1 MDRVRRLVVAL
12 IVLVVAGLVVLV
24 VVVRPGLRE
33 NADDVDRTWSPLVA
47 PLTARYQALTAL
59 KDALVAANVGDR
71 QVVTALAARLEHWG
85 IASSGTDVVDQV
97 TTANDLEGLAA
108 RADTLVHTPRLLQN
122 PALIAA
128 FDNFTKTQ
136 PQKQLLD
143 AYNHRV
149 VTYQGDRDGFWSRI
163 VAHLD
168 GYDMR
173 PTLQLVP
180 VPA

>member
-24 VVVRPGLRE
+24 VIVRPGLRE
-33 NADDVDRTWSPLVA
+33 NADDVDRTWKPLVA
-47 PLTARYQALTAL
+47 PLDARYQALSGLKTAL
-59 KDALVAANVGDR
+59 DTAGVGGR
-71 QVVTALAARLEHWG
+71 QVVVALGKRLGDWG
-85 IASSGTDVVDQV
+85 IASTGTDVEEQV

-122 PALIAA
+122 PALTAA
-128 FDNFTKTQ
+128 FTAFSKTQ
-136 PQKQLLD
+136 PQKDLLD
-143 AYNHRV
+143 EYNRHVIR
-149 VTYQGDRDGFWSRI
+149 YQRDRDGFWSRI

-168 GYDMR
+168 GYEMR

-180 VPA
+180 A